1 MNYFGNDFKWFV
13 GVVEDR
19 NDPLELGRIRVRC
32 YGIHTEDK
40 NAIPTDSLPWAQV
53 MMPNTSASVGGIG
66 DSPTGIVQGATVVG
80 FFTDGVNMQQPFIMG
95 TFHGQIPGDPDLTKG
110 FNDPAGK
117 HPQRVTQ
124 VGAKEND
131 VPFNA
136 QRINVENTDNY
147 LDRLNTRSENVDT
160 ATPPK
165 VTSVAPDKD
174 STYYEANKWDQP
186 YPYAGVLPQYP
197 FNKVKETE
205 GGHISEVNDTPG
217 GESTLDYHTA
227 GTYEEIIN
235 DGTRTLRVIGDNYE
249 VIFENNNMIVKGGM
263 NMTIKKDLRVKVEG
277 NYHLEVSG
285 NYTES
290 IGGDKQVKIAQSL
303 NMEIDQ
309 DYSANIGEDY
319 ATRIGGNENRDII
332 ERRDTTV
339 GATNTLYIDSDYFL
353 YTDNRTNIY
362 SKGEFTNFTESEYKV
377 TSKENLTIETPASF
391 ITDIEK
397 NVSNTVGGNITE
409 AVTGNVTETITGE
422 LSKTVTGK
430 GIILMEDASSEV
442 TAKAITLTS
451 HTHTDPAGVAGA
463 QTSTPN

>member
-1 MNYFGNDFKWFV
+1 MNYFGDDFKWFV

-186 YPYAGVLPQYP
+186 YPYGSSP
-197 FNKVKETE
+197 T
-205 GGHISEVNDTPG
+205 
-217 GESTLDYHTA
+217 
-227 GTYEEIIN
+227 
-235 DGTRTLRVIGDNYE
+235 
-249 VIFENNNMIVKGGM
+249 
-263 NMTIKKDLRVKVEG
+263 
-277 NYHLEVSG
+277 VS
-285 NYTES
+285 
-290 IGGDKQVKIAQSL
+290 
-303 NMEIDQ
+303 
-309 DYSANIGEDY
+309 
-319 ATRIGGNENRDII
+319 
-332 ERRDTTV
+332 
-339 GATNTLYIDSDYFL
+339 F
-353 YTDNRTNIY
+353 
-362 SKGEFTNFTESEYKV
+362 
-377 TSKENLTIETPASF
+377 
-391 ITDIEK
+391 
-397 NVSNTVGGNITE
+397 
-409 AVTGNVTETITGE
+409 
-422 LSKTVTGK
+422 
-430 GIILMEDASSEV
+430 
-442 TAKAITLTS
+442 
-451 HTHTDPAGVAGA
+451 
-463 QTSTPN
+463 